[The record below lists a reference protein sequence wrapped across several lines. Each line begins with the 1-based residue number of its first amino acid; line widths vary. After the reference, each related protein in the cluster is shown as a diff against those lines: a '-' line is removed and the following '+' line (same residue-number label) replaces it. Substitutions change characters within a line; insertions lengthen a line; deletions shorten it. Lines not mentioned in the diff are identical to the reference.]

1 MRLFMPETT
10 ARIASILLA
19 LAFSWAGVAK
29 LLAYQQWQKAL
40 AGYGM
45 PQAVRNVTA
54 PVVPLVELAIA
65 VALLFVSPRLGAIA
79 AVAALAAFSLAIMR
93 ARALQGDRL
102 PCGCFGGSS
111 ERNYQTMVARNA
123 LLGALAT
130 IVLLARIDTA
140 IGFPPAPTA
149 HDVLPVALAIV
160 GTALVLW
167 TGLHAAS
174 ALRRREHP

>member
-1 MRLFMPETT
+1 MPETT
-10 ARIASILLA
+10 ARIASVLLA
-19 LAFSWAGVAK
+19 LAFAWAGVAK
-29 LLAYQQWQKAL
+29 LLTYHRWQRAL

-45 PQAVRNVTA
+45 PRVVGNLAA
-54 PVVPLVELAIA
+54 PIVPVVELAIA
-65 VALLFVSPRLGAIA
+65 TALVFVSPRLGAIA
-79 AVAALAAFSLAIMR
+79 AVGVLAAFSLAIMR

-130 IVLLARIDTA
+130 IVLVAKLDTPL
-140 IGFPPAPTA
+140 GLPSAPTA
-149 HDVLPVALAIV
+149 DDALPI
-160 GTALVLW
+160 ALVITGTGLALW

-174 ALRRREHP
+174 SLRRREHP